1 MCVSP
6 KYVKRDYQI
15 VDGEYILSD
24 KRSFLNYETWNILK
38 SQISETIVDGVVYG
52 SQFFTL
58 PCKQCIQCRL
68 QKSRMW
74 ADRLVCESSTSSSSY
89 FITLTYDDE
98 HLPFGKPVKDMYGNV
113 LSPALPSLSKNDF
126 RAFNKRL
133 RRYFEYHF
141 GVRNIRFYCGA
152 EYGDKSARPH
162 YHVIYFNL
170 PIPDL
175 KKYKNNFNGDVL
187 YTSKILEDIWGK
199 GFVVIA
205 SMSWQSAAYVSRYVV
220 KKRNGAQSLELL
232 GIENQWQLCSN
243 KPGIGRE
250 FYEQNKDKIYEND
263 ELFIPGRG
271 ATPPPAYFDKLY
283 DADRTERMYVIKEHR
298 VRKAQYAQAH
308 KLDYTDLSEPD
319 YLDVIKSKL
328 ENINKKLPRSLD

>member
-6 KYVKRDYQI
+6 KYVRRDYKI
-15 VDGEYILSD
+15 VEGEYILSD
-24 KRSFLNYETWNILK
+24 KLHFYNYDNWNYLK
-38 SQISETIVDGVVYG
+38 SQSFEVAVNGITYG
-52 SQFFTL
+52 SQFFKV

-68 QKSRMW
+68 QNSRMW
-74 ADRLVCESSTSSSSY
+74 ADRLVCEAQTSSSSY

-98 HLPFGKPVKDMYGNV
+98 HLPFGQPVKDVQGNV
-113 LSPALPSLSKNDF
+113 LSPALPTLSKDEF

-141 GVRNIRFYCGA
+141 NIHNIRFYVGA

-175 KKYKNNFNGDVL
+175 VKYKNNFNGDVL
-187 YTSKILEDIWGK
+187 YTSKILEGIWGK

-205 SMSWQSAAYVSRYVV
+205 SMSWQSAAYVSRYVL
-220 KKRNGAQSLELL
+220 KKRNGSLSLEKL
-232 GIENQWQLCSN
+232 GIENQFQLCSN

-250 FYEQNKDKIYEND
+250 FYERNKDRIYEND

-271 ATPPPAYFDKLY
+271 STPPPSYFDRLY
-283 DADRTERMYVIKEHR
+283 DSDRTERMYVVKENR
-298 VRKAQYAQAH
+298 LRKAQFAESH
-308 KLDYTDLSEPD
+308 MLDNTDLSEPQ
-319 YLDVIKSKL
+319 YFEVIKAKL
-328 ENINKKLPRSLD
+328 ENIKKKLPRGLD